1 MAKTRA
7 AGAVKAAVKEVSVAV
22 ADSGEVGVSAVNRA
36 LSILAAFSREQPRLS
51 LAQLAQATGLY
62 KSTILRL
69 AESLESFGYLQRSA
83 DGIYSIGSAPLRLAP
98 LYQTNLHPAE
108 IILPT
113 LRELVARTQ
122 ESASFYVQAGD
133 QRLCAYRVHSP
144 RSVRDHINEGELL
157 PLNRGAGGVIL
168 MAFSGAR
175 GARYEAAR
183 REKFALT
190 RGDRDPETAAIAAPV
205 FGVGNKLEGALC
217 VSGPLHRF
225 DDASVEAMREPL
237 QVRARA
243 LTEALGGD
251 ADSMNY

>member
-7 AGAVKAAVKEVSVAV
+7 ASAIQEETAETTNV
-22 ADSGEVGVSAVNRA
+22 GEVGVSAVNRA
-36 LSILAAFSREQPRLS
+36 LSILAAFSREQPRLG

-69 AESLESFGYLQRSA
+69 AESLESFGYLQRSS
-83 DGIYSIGSAPLRLAP
+83 DGIYSIGPAPLRLSP
-98 LYQTNLHPAE
+98 LYQTNLHAAE
-108 IILPT
+108 IILPV

-175 GARYEAAR
+175 GARYETAR

-217 VSGPLHRF
+217 ISGPLHRF
-225 DDASVEAMREPL
+225 TDASVAEMRVPL
-237 QVRARA
+237 RGRARA

-251 ADSMNY
+251 TDLLDTK